1 MQEQLDIMTQK
12 QKDLVK
18 HEANRLEYKITE
30 VSDAIGL
37 QIKELTDKRIVKLET
52 ELQGAI

>member
-1 MQEQLDIMTQK
+1 MQEQLDIMIQK

-18 HEANRLEYKITE
+18 HETNRLEYKITE